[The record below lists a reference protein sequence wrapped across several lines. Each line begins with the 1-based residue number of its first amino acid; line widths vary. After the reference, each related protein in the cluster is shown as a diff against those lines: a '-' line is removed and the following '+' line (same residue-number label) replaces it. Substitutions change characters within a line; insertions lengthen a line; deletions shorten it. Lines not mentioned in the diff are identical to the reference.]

1 MFDILRPVF
10 GFQVNFKLLK
20 ISTVGANGMRRIPF
34 FELQVF
40 QKRRDKIFHGSG
52 HKKAAIRIN
61 YLMAA
66 KII

>member
-1 MFDILRPVF
+1 MH
-10 GFQVNFKLLK
+10 
-20 ISTVGANGMRRIPF
+20 RIPF

-40 QKRRDKIFHGSG
+40 KKRGDKIFHGSG
-52 HKKAAIRIN
+52 HKKAAIRIY